1 MNAVARIEPEGRE
14 LTPMGEVQDRIAKM
28 GAQLKSVLPSH
39 IDPAKFQ
46 RVAMTAIQTDPALL
60 DADRASLFTALTKAA
75 TDGLLPDKR
84 EGALTVAN
92 TKVKREG
99 RDVYIPMVVWMPMVA
114 GIVKK
119 VRQSGEVSKMIAK
132 AVYEKDTFDVL
143 FGDDDRIFHKPFMD
157 GHPGKMVGAYSIV
170 HLKDGS
176 ITRDFMPM
184 WRIEKAKAAA
194 KIKYVWDAWPDEM
207 AIKTVIRHHA
217 KLLPQ
222 STDIEAAFE
231 RDETQQFDI
240 AATMLAGP
248 QAPPQPLSG
257 AMLLEQATPDED
269 TPAASPAPATDTPS
283 TDAGQSTGAASNED
297 KARLYFDNVSEMVSE
312 AQDRVTLGE
321 IETRARVK
329 LANRPELLR
338 LLLEA
343 IGMKVATLAAFDAAP
358 DAGDGYDPAA

>member
-1 MNAVARIEPEGRE
+1 MTAIAKIKPRE

-46 RVAMTAIQTDPALL
+46 RVAMTAIQQDPSLL
-60 DADRASLFTALTKAA
+60 DADRASLFTALSKAA
-75 TDGLLPDKR
+75 ADGLMPDKR
-84 EGALTVAN
+84 EGALTIAK
-92 TKVKREG
+92 TKQKDGSYRE
-99 RDVYIPMVVWMPMVA
+99 MVVWMPMVA

-143 FGDDDRIFHKPFMD
+143 FGDDDRIFHKPYLD
-157 GHPGKMVGAYSIV
+157 GHPGKIVGAYSIV
-170 HLKDGS
+170 HLRDGS
-176 ITRDFMPM
+176 ISRDFMPQ
-184 WRIEKAKAAA
+184 WRIDKAKNAA

-222 STDIEAAFE
+222 STDIEAAF
-231 RDETQQFDI
+231 DNDDTQQFDM
-240 AATMLAGP
+240 AAAMLAGP

-257 AMLLEQATPDED
+257 AMLLEQASDD
-269 TPAASPAPATDTPS
+269 ADKDSPAASLPDAAAVTPS

-297 KARLYFDNVSEMVSE
+297 KASDWLGSYIADLGDCLTQ
-312 AQDRVTLGE
+312 QDVIALNERHARALG
-321 IETRARVK
+321 K
-329 LANRPELLR
+329 LAKERPELSQIATDNSAQR
-338 LLLEA
+338 YEA
-343 IGMKVATLAAFDAAP
+343 LAETVDAERE
-358 DAGDGYDPAA
+358 Y

>member
-1 MNAVARIEPEGRE
+1 MNAISKIEPESRE

-46 RVAMTAIQTDPALL
+46 RVAMTAIQQDPALL

-92 TKVKREG
+92 TKVKRDG

-248 QAPPQPLSG
+248 QSAPQPLSG
-257 AMLLEQATPDED
+257 AMLLEQASED
-269 TPAASPAPATDTPS
+269 TPAASLP
-283 TDAGQSTGAASNED
+283 DAAADARQPDAAQSTGVLSNED
-297 KARLYFDNVSEMVSE
+297 VARAWTDDRITEID
-312 AQDRVTLGE
+312 ATQDRVTLGE
-321 IETRARVK
+321 IEARAKVK
-329 LANRPELLR
+329 LAKRADLLP
-338 LLLEA
+338 LVTA
-343 IGMKVATLAAFDAAP
+343 AVSAKLAFLDGL
-358 DAGDGYDPAA
+358 DAGQGDAEREG

>member
-92 TKVKREG
+92 TKVKRDG

-257 AMLLEQATPDED
+257 AMLLEQAAPDEVS
-269 TPAASPAPATDTPS
+269 PAAPPPSAAADAPP
-283 TDAGQSTGAASNED
+283 TDAAAAWTEKLIDAINQTTDRAELMALD
-297 KARLYFDNVSEMVSE
+297 AKAKAKLTNRADLLALV
-312 AQDRVTLGE
+312 
-321 IETRARVK
+321 ETA
-329 LANRPELLR
+329 
-338 LLLEA
+338 
-343 IGMKVATLAAFDAAP
+343 VAFRNGVFDAALITT
-358 DAGDGYDPAA
+358 DGDGYEVTE